1 MGSLD
6 SYLPI
11 LILTLLGIGFAAFS
25 LVASKLLAPQRP
37 TDAKEM
43 PYECGI
49 VPTYDP
55 PDRFPVRFYLVAMI
69 FVIFDIEIIFL
80 FPWAVVYNQL
90 GRFGLVEIIVF
101 VASVFIS
108 FIYLV
113 ANGALDWGPIKRLR
127 PQTDRTSA
135 STVRRVT
142 SSSTEQAA

>member
-11 LILTLLGIGFAAFS
+11 LVLLLLGVAFAAFS
-25 LVASKLLAPQRP
+25 LVASRVLAPQRP
-37 TDAKEM
+37 TGAKEL

-49 VPTYDP
+49 VPTYEP
-55 PDRFPVRFYLVAMI
+55 PERFPVRFYLVAMI

-101 VASVFIS
+101 VAAVFVS
-108 FIYLV
+108 FLYLI
-113 ANGALDWGPIKRLR
+113 ANGALDWGPIKRTK
-127 PQTDRTSA
+127 PVSERTSA
-135 STVRRVT
+135 TTVRRVG
-142 SSSTEQAA
+142 STTEKAA

>member
-11 LILTLLGIGFAAFS
+11 LILTILGIGFAAFS

-37 TDAKEM
+37 TDAKEL

-49 VPTYDP
+49 VPTYEP

-69 FVIFDIEIIFL
+69 FVIFDVEIIFL

-101 VASVFIS
+101 VAAVFIS

-113 ANGALDWGPIKRLR
+113 ANGALDWGPIKRLK
-127 PQTDRTSA
+127 PLSDRTSD
-135 STVRRVT
+135 STVRRVG
-142 SSSTEQAA
+142 SSSDRAA